1 MENSL
6 EKAAKYIKE
15 ALIKKEI
22 ASQKFKSETENWEAE
37 RKKLLENNNLL
48 SKERKQLTDNY
59 FIIKKYA
66 REIADHYAYQKS
78 VHIINS
84 DKSLKEIQ
92 NLKVYIQQQRNEL
105 FVKDGRTKD
114 FA

>member
-37 RKKLLENNNLL
+37 RKKLLECNNLL
-48 SKERKQLTDNY
+48 SKERKQLTENY

-92 NLKVYIQQQRNEL
+92 NLKEYIQQQRNEL